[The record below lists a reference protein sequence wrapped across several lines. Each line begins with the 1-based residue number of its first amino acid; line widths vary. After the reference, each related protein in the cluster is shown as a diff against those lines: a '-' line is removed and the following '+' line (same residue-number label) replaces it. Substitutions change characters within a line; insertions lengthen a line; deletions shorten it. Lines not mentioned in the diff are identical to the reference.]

1 MLIISAMIPAV
12 GVGLIVFP
20 ASLYLFFSGDIMGGV
35 ILLFGLLVISLI
47 DNILRPYLIGHETEI
62 PDMFITISILA
73 GLSLIG
79 ITGLIIGPVIAG
91 FFLTM

>member
-1 MLIISAMIPAV
+1 MIPAV

-20 ASLYLFFSGDIMGGV
+20 ASIYLFVTGDITGGI
-35 ILLFGLLVISLI
+35 ILLTGLLFISLI
-47 DNILRPYLIGHETEI
+47 DNFLRPYLIGHETEI

-79 ITGLIIGPVIAG
+79 ITGLVIGPVIAG
-91 FFLTM
+91 FYLTM